1 MRSKIDDTETLLV
14 TGCLPGFT
22 QAPAI
27 ADKAWFKASNDVLTH
42 SALFQQV
49 IARGEYPKDS
59 DAI

>member
-27 ADKAWFKASNDVLTH
+27 ADKTRFKASNHVITH
-42 SALFQQV
+42 CTLVQHV
-49 IARGEYPKDS
+49 IAHGKNPKDS

>member
-1 MRSKIDDTETLLV
+1 METLLV

-27 ADKAWFKASNDVLTH
+27 ADKTRFKASNDVLTH